1 MDEIRIREL
10 PQKNSAISLSDLLII
25 EDEDG
30 TKTMEASAF
39 KSLIQQSIFYNTVED
54 MKNATLREGDIIK
67 TLGYRSVNDGGGAYY
82 QIVYAPTDVE
92 DGIYIHYL
100 HTSDTLRAHYVMG
113 ESDIN
118 ISQAG
123 AYGDG
128 VNDDYSVIQRM
139 LNTGTMVTV
148 PRRTYKVSGSLDVR
162 SGITIDLNGSTII
175 CPSSAVFSI
184 GVTHEAKNIVIKN
197 GNIVGL
203 NGIDIWSKA
212 SNITISDCNI
222 YASSGIVMS
231 KGITIFGADKVTISD
246 CRIGLIGECRY
257 GIYISNGTEEGSNAS
272 SINENISISNIFIIS
287 SMAGISFSGTF
298 ADRNINISDYII
310 EGYGDK
316 TGKSIYGILVSSN
329 IDSLSVCNGSLQNL
343 NCAIM
348 VSGIISAVASF
359 DNVLASNCD
368 IMYNL
373 ASSMSTVYLDGIQQF
388 SGNDAGTAYIFDRIT
403 SKLVMNGEFEADRT
417 KKNIKGLYKTSLEG
431 EVVDTIDPVT
441 KKKLSIVSLTDLNNS
456 TNTNNIPGY
465 KNVALNLEF
474 SGDITDIT
482 FPSLTGQVIA
492 LYSDVTGCKLIPG
505 SKIKIPSE
513 IELSRFEP
521 VLLMNNS
528 GIWSMVQFGG
538 TGSGSSSGGG
548 TTPTGGLEKLTLLT
562 GGNKACEYD
571 GAAPRSLDITPNAI
585 GAAERVHRHSA
596 NEVSGIPVVPSS
608 LRNPYN
614 LVLKINGGSTEGT
627 DMFTYDGSKEMM
639 VNISGV
645 GSGSIDL
652 SKYGTK
658 LDFEGTGTFSV
669 NRTASTQ
676 KGDYSIAMGDSNQA
690 TARAAIAMGANT
702 ISKGVASFA
711 EGDST
716 AASGKSAH
724 AEGNGTSAVGDYSHT
739 EGLNTSAGGD
749 AAHAEGRGTLA
760 TGANQHVEGRYN
772 VDDTTGTYAH
782 ILGGGSGTSNRKNLY
797 TVDWSGNANYA
808 GTVSVAEPT
817 ADKHATTKHYVDL
830 LNETATKATSDV
842 SKSLDLLKLALGS
855 NMFAGCTIVEDW
867 DEVNQNGF
875 VCGVDALN
883 SPPSATDWI
892 MGIAIAN
899 GTEDQEADSVFI
911 MTIGMADDFE
921 EYDPDDT
928 KNTEVSLGVYMRKKS
943 GGDWGEWYKM
953 KVGRGDVDV
962 ETLEEP

>member
-67 TLGYRSVNDGGGAYY
+67 TLGYRTVNDGGGAYY

-139 LNTGTMVTV
+139 LNTGNMVTV
-148 PRRTYKVSGSLDVR
+148 PRRTYKVSGSLDVH
-162 SGITIDLNGSTII
+162 SNTIIDLNGSTIV
-175 CPSSAVFSI
+175 CASSAVFSI

-203 NGIDIWSKA
+203 NGIDIYSKA

-222 YASSGIVMS
+222 YGAGSNAMS
-231 KGITIFGADKVTISD
+231 KGITIFGADRINIYG
-246 CRIGLIGECRY
+246 CRIGLINECRY
-257 GIYISNGTEEGSNAS
+257 GIYISNGSEEGSDIT
-272 SINENISISNIFIIS
+272 SINENISISNVFIVS

-316 TGKSIYGILVSSN
+316 TGKSMYGILVSSDV
-329 IDSLSVCNGSLQNL
+329 DSLSVSNGSFQNL

-359 DNVLASNCD
+359 NNVLVNNSD

-373 ASSMSTVYLDGIQQF
+373 ASSMSTIYLDGIQQF

-403 SKLVMNGEFEADRT
+403 SKVVFQGEFEADRSI
-417 KKNIKGLYKTSLEG
+417 KNIRGLYKTSLEG
-431 EVVDTIDPVT
+431 EVVDIVDPVT
-441 KKKLSIVSLTDLNNS
+441 KRKISVVSLDNLNNE
-456 TNTNNIPGY
+456 TNTNTIPGY
-465 KNVALNLEF
+465 KNIALNLEF
-474 SGDITDIT
+474 SGAITDIK

-521 VLLMNNS
+521 VLLKNNS

-538 TGSGSSSGGG
+538 SGSGSSSGGG
-548 TTPTGGLEKLTLLT
+548 TTTTTGLEKLTLLT

-571 GAAPRSLDITPNAI
+571 GTAPRELDITPNAI

-596 NEVSGIPVVPSS
+596 NEVSGIPVVPTS

-614 LVLKINGGSTEGT
+614 LILKINGGSTEGT
-627 DMFTYDGSKEMM
+627 DMFTYDGSKEMI
-639 VNISGV
+639 VNISGG

-652 SKYGTK
+652 NKYGTK

-669 NRTASTQ
+669 NRKSATKKGANSVAIGLNTEST
-676 KGDYSIAMGDSNQA
+676 GECSIAIGL
-690 TARAAIAMGANT
+690 NT
-702 ISKGVASFA
+702 TSKGKASFA

-716 AASGKSAH
+716 AANGNSAH
-724 AEGNGTSAVGDYSHT
+724 AEGNGTSAVGDFSHT
-739 EGLNTSAGGD
+739 EGINTSAGGD
-749 AAHAEGRGTLA
+749 ASHAEGRGTLA

-772 VDDTTGTYAH
+772 VDDPTGTYAH

-797 TVDWSGNANYA
+797 TVDWTGNAKYSGN
-808 GTVSVAEPT
+808 VSMAEPT
-817 ADKHATTKHYVDL
+817 KDEHATTKHYVDI
-830 LNETATKATSDV
+830 LNEAATKAASDV
-842 SKSLDLLKLALGS
+842 SKSLDLLKLALGA
-855 NMFAGCTIVEDW
+855 NMFAGCTVVEDW
-867 DEVNQNGF
+867 NDVNQNGF
-875 VCGVDALN
+875 VCGTGALN

-892 MGIAIAN
+892 MGIVLAN
-899 GTEDQEADSVFI
+899 GTEEQEADSVFV
-911 MTIGMADDFE
+911 MAISMVDDFE
-921 EYDPDDT
+921 SYD
-928 KNTEVSLGVYMRKKS
+928 NTSNDVTLGVYMRKKS
-943 GGDWGEWYKM
+943 TGEWGDWYKM
-953 KVGRGDVDV
+953 KVGKGTID
-962 ETLEEP
+962 EL